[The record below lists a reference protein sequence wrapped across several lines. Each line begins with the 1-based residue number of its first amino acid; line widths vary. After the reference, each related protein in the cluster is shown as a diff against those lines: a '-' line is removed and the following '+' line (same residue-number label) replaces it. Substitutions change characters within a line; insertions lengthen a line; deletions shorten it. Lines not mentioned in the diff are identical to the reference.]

1 MCPSSCDLY
10 TQYQSIYWLT
20 VHLLY
25 IGEMWHE
32 LNKWKIHQ
40 GGGNQFLFKSCC
52 QTAFISTFSQVG
64 CCSISIQ
71 QQASPWLVCRA
82 ASFHLLHAVHFPPPD
97 LSQLLISLQ
106 TGLELGSQVD
116 STADQ
121 FLLLLIQHREG
132 LNTMWAELAV
142 VKGTQGFIKIIYT
155 VNSKEETSFAICI
168 GVEPTTLW

>member
-1 MCPSSCDLY
+1 MR
-10 TQYQSIYWLT
+10 
-20 VHLLY
+20 
-25 IGEMWHE
+25 
-32 LNKWKIHQ
+32 
-40 GGGNQFLFKSCC
+40 
-52 QTAFISTFSQVG
+52 
-64 CCSISIQ
+64 
-71 QQASPWLVCRA
+71 RA
-82 ASFHLLHAVHFPPPD
+82 AYFHLLHAVHFPPPD

-168 GVEPTTLW
+168 GVEPTTL